1 MTGLDDLVGKEF
13 GGDGEEEEEKQQK
26 QKKGGIPTEDEKE
39 FLHQNGVSGNGGG
52 DGHGSNKNKK
62 RNKQQQHP
70 QQQVQQQ
77 EKDEKLSKH
86 SIYKYSSKRRGDL
99 HEAVIYN
106 GLPLF
111 LTYDNSS
118 DKIKVVENIREN
130 NRILRPPD
138 IEEYPYEPYE
148 FAGMGEIQKY
158 VDVVRN
164 VKSVDHYY
172 LRAKDIF
179 GKYNDQDQ
187 HIIILL
193 AADAVWSYFQDKF
206 STTHYNGIVGE
217 NGSGKSSIGDTFE
230 AIGYRVVNMT
240 DPSAANIFRVLGNI
254 ESGQCSLVIDEA
266 DKIDKSPDMMNVL
279 KAGYAYGKKVPKIN
293 MTVEKQ
299 NFYYPYCIKIT
310 LAERLPS
317 QYAAKGV
324 LDRMFTWTVYIGEN
338 QYDIKE
344 VQNPQGDPIREE
356 LLEELKSFRKEMLIY
371 RLIHF
376 KDPIEDIDVGLK
388 GRNKELCKPTI
399 QLFHGTQSEQEI
411 QKALQKHLDAKN
423 RKKGN
428 SIEASLHPLISSLVN
443 KGGNKV
449 LGKDI
454 WTDIVNGG
462 IEGSY
467 DPKKANEFQSA
478 EHGTLFRN
486 TLTAIICDKFGAER
500 KHGENGTIFTFDPD
514 KLWKVGRAYD
524 LTTKIQTRFDLGHNS
539 NSNNT
544 SEKKTEPTTDDDP
557 EGSEGS
563 EGYSGKAER
572 FDNSNDVKNADI
584 EKQKIKNP
592 DNNTQDYVNN
602 VTPSNAETATYPAE
616 PSAPSDPSANNQTE
630 IEVVKD
636 ANNEPMSPNLSKSQ
650 PSQPSQPSPTEG
662 ALAKTVDNDIDRDLN
677 IKCFYCDQFYES
689 DIKRVKHITDEHPGR
704 LYYPNPEDF
713 ENRNIR

>member
-13 GGDGEEEEEKQQK
+13 GGGSHDDEGEKNRSGK
-26 QKKGGIPTEDEKE
+26 TTKDEKE
-39 FLHQNGVSGNGGG
+39 FLRENGVNGNGKGKKQKDGG
-52 DGHGSNKNKK
+52 KK
-62 RNKQQQHP
+62 EEPLQQGQNLP
-70 QQQVQQQ
+70 SYLV
-77 EKDEKLSKH
+77 
-86 SIYKYSSKRRGDL
+86 YKYSNKRRDDL
-99 HEAVIYN
+99 CEAIILN
-106 GLPLF
+106 GVPMF
-111 LTYDNSS
+111 LTCDSS
-118 DKIKVVENIREN
+118 NKIKVVENIQEN
-130 NRILRPPD
+130 HRKLRPPD
-138 IEEYPYEPYE
+138 PEEYPYEPYE
-148 FAGMGEIQKY
+148 FAGIGEIQKY
-158 VDVVRN
+158 VNVVRN

-179 GKYNDQDQ
+179 SKYNDQDP

-193 AADAVWSYFQDKF
+193 AADSVWSYFQDKF

-279 KAGYAYGKKVPKIN
+279 KSGYAYGKKVPKIN

-317 QYAAKGV
+317 QYTAKGV

-344 VQNPQGDPIREE
+344 VQNPQGDQIREE
-356 LLEELKSFRKEMLIY
+356 LLEELKSFRKEMLVY

-399 QLFHGTQSEQEI
+399 QLFHGTQLEQEI
-411 QKALQKHLDAKN
+411 SQALQKHLNAKN

-443 KGGNKV
+443 KGGNKI

-454 WTDIVNGG
+454 WTNIVNGG

-500 KHGENGTIFTFDPD
+500 KHGENGTMFTFDPD

-524 LTTKIQTRFDLGHNS
+524 LTTKIQTRFELGHNS
-539 NSNNT
+539 NGNNT
-544 SEKKTEPTTDDDP
+544 SEKKTEPTTDEDP

-563 EGYSGKAER
+563 EGSRGKAEH
-572 FDNSNDVKNADI
+572 FDNSNDVKNGDI
-584 EKQKIKNP
+584 EKQKIKNL
-592 DNNTQDYVNN
+592 DNSTKDYVKN
-602 VTPSNAETATYPAE
+602 VTPTNAETATYPAE

-630 IEVVKD
+630 IEVVKE
-636 ANNEPMSPNLSKSQ
+636 AGNVPMSPNLSKSQ
-650 PSQPSQPSPTEG
+650 PSQPSPNEG
-662 ALAKTVDNDIDRDLN
+662 ALANTIDNDSDNKELN

-689 DIKRVKHITDEHPGR
+689 DIKRVRHITDEHPGR